1 MPDYDRLSLTLS
13 VFGLGSCIV
22 HAAILPWAPTWSI
35 LLAPVHAACC
45 GFLLLLLHPGIGA
58 MLQRLQVLGDQA
70 DPLVVLNDPIV
81 TSAMSSSPP
90 PPQPWRHTLF
100 ALVLRALAD
109 LFAAMHAARSRGGGA
124 GAELTPAVLESLH
137 EAAGAASIGCLLYA
151 SWHLGAQPSSFLS
164 SMCWGL
170 SLCGGVQ
177 MLLSAPPP
185 AALGT
190 VALVCVGLAAARSLL
205 ACALVAQAAS
215 ALCAALS
222 SSGKGT
228 MPPCADV
235 PRWSAQT
242 AGSLL
247 LLSRPILA
255 ALLPA
260 GGGAFAF
267 AAERLGMSA
276 LTLSAYVAHFPPVPC
291 DGDGDVDGEDG
302 AHHGAAGGGRG
313 YESLEQMRAARR
325 VAREV
330 AQRAYVPPPPPLLQD
345 SIGQRGGVQGLQWH
359 DSSLCRDDDGATPRL
374 APTCPRRR
382 SRARPDAIRPLTAL
396 TPAASAAW
404 LWRRR

>member
-124 GAELTPAVLESLH
+124 GAELTPAVLESLY

-276 LTLSAYVAHFPPVPC
+276 LTLSAYVAHFPLVPC

>member
-13 VFGLGSCIV
+13 VFGLGSCVV

-70 DPLVVLNDPIV
+70 DPLVILNDPIV
-81 TSAMSSSPP
+81 KSAMSSSPP

-109 LFAAMHAARSRGGGA
+109 LFAAIHAARSRGGGA
-124 GAELTPAVLESLH
+124 GAELTSAVLESLH

-170 SLCGGVQ
+170 SICGGVQ

-222 SSGKGT
+222 ASGKGT
-228 MPPCADV
+228 LPPPCADV

-247 LLSRPILA
+247 LLSRPMLA

-260 GGGAFAF
+260 GGGALAF

-276 LTLSAYVAHFPPVPC
+276 LTLSAYVAHFPLIPC
-291 DGDGDVDGEDG
+291 DGEGDVDGEGG
-302 AHHGAAGGGRG
+302 AHHGATGGGRG

-325 VAREV
+325 AAREA

-345 SIGQRGGVQGLQWH
+345 SIGHRGGVQGLQWH

-382 SRARPDAIRPLTAL
+382 SRART
-396 TPAASAAW
+396 
-404 LWRRR
+404 RRSRRL

>member
-291 DGDGDVDGEDG
+291 DGDGDVDGDDG

>member
-124 GAELTPAVLESLH
+124 GAELTPAVLESLY

-291 DGDGDVDGEDG
+291 DGDGDVDGDDG

>member
-330 AQRAYVPPPPPLLQD
+330 AQRAYVPPPPPLLLD

>member
-276 LTLSAYVAHFPPVPC
+276 LTLSAYVAHFPLVPC

>member
-276 LTLSAYVAHFPPVPC
+276 LTLSAYVAHFPLVPC

-330 AQRAYVPPPPPLLQD
+330 AQRAYVPPPPPLLLD
-345 SIGQRGGVQGLQWH
+345 SIGQSGGVQGLQWH

>member
-13 VFGLGSCIV
+13 VYGLGSCIV

-215 ALCAALS
+215 AL
-222 SSGKGT
+222 
-228 MPPCADV
+228 
-235 PRWSAQT
+235 
-242 AGSLL
+242 
-247 LLSRPILA
+247 
-255 ALLPA
+255 
-260 GGGAFAF
+260 
-267 AAERLGMSA
+267 
-276 LTLSAYVAHFPPVPC
+276 
-291 DGDGDVDGEDG
+291 
-302 AHHGAAGGGRG
+302 
-313 YESLEQMRAARR
+313 
-325 VAREV
+325 
-330 AQRAYVPPPPPLLQD
+330 
-345 SIGQRGGVQGLQWH
+345 
-359 DSSLCRDDDGATPRL
+359 
-374 APTCPRRR
+374 
-382 SRARPDAIRPLTAL
+382 
-396 TPAASAAW
+396 
-404 LWRRR
+404 

>member
-291 DGDGDVDGEDG
+291 DGDGDVDGENG

-330 AQRAYVPPPPPLLQD
+330 AQRAYVPPPPPLLLD

>member
-90 PPQPWRHTLF
+90 PPQPWRHTLI

-330 AQRAYVPPPPPLLQD
+330 AQRAYVPPPPPLLLD

>member
-70 DPLVVLNDPIV
+70 DLLVVLNDPIV

-137 EAAGAASIGCLLYA
+137 EAAGAASFGCLLYA

-185 AALGT
+185 DALGT

-228 MPPCADV
+228 LLPCADV

-276 LTLSAYVAHFPPVPC
+276 LTLSAYVAHFPLVPC
-291 DGDGDVDGEDG
+291 DGDGDVDGENG

>member
-276 LTLSAYVAHFPPVPC
+276 LTLSAYVAHFPLVPC

-330 AQRAYVPPPPPLLQD
+330 AQRAYVPPPPPLLLD

>member
-124 GAELTPAVLESLH
+124 GAELTPAVLESLY

-276 LTLSAYVAHFPPVPC
+276 LTLSAYVAHFPLVPC

-330 AQRAYVPPPPPLLQD
+330 AQRAYVPPPPPLLLD

>member
-276 LTLSAYVAHFPPVPC
+276 LTLSAYVAHFPLVPC

-302 AHHGAAGGGRG
+302 AHHCAAGGGRG

-330 AQRAYVPPPPPLLQD
+330 AQRAYVPPPPPLLLD

>member
-124 GAELTPAVLESLH
+124 GAELTPAVLESLY

-276 LTLSAYVAHFPPVPC
+276 LTLSAYVAHFPLVPC

-330 AQRAYVPPPPPLLQD
+330 AQRAYVPPPPLLQD

>member
-1 MPDYDRLSLTLS
+1 M
-13 VFGLGSCIV
+13 
-22 HAAILPWAPTWSI
+22 
-35 LLAPVHAACC
+35 
-45 GFLLLLLHPGIGA
+45 
-58 MLQRLQVLGDQA
+58 
-70 DPLVVLNDPIV
+70 
-81 TSAMSSSPP
+81 
-90 PPQPWRHTLF
+90 
-100 ALVLRALAD
+100 
-109 LFAAMHAARSRGGGA
+109 
-124 GAELTPAVLESLH
+124 LESLH

-276 LTLSAYVAHFPPVPC
+276 LTLSAYVAHFPLVPC

>member
-70 DPLVVLNDPIV
+70 DLLVVLNDPIV

-185 AALGT
+185 SALGT

-276 LTLSAYVAHFPPVPC
+276 LTLSAYVAHFPLVPC

-330 AQRAYVPPPPPLLQD
+330 AQRAYVPPPPPLLLD